1 MSLATKEPY
10 LIFNNILY
18 KQIDGVAMGSP
29 LGPSLANA
37 FLCDKFKP
45 VYYGRYVDNIFVLF
59 KSCDYLIKFRDHLNK
74 CHPNMKFS
82 FEKEKNGKFSFLDL
96 DVSRERNKFT
106 TAVYRKPTFSGVY
119 TYFDSFLPITY
130 KFSMIYTLVFRCFQF
145 VPTGLPCIMS

>member
-145 VPTGLPCIMS
+145 VSTGLPCIMS